1 MMQAVLE
8 MDPLEGFGLW
18 PVAETER
25 FGFLALGGG
34 LSLDEVGAA
43 ILRIAAYNDADPEAN
58 ELPPRPADPLAEFLH
73 GLLHLDPL
81 LVPGGLRV
89 TDTATGATFE
99 PGCCDGLEDR
109 REWERVVDGDGI
121 FRSAHPESGRGATRI
136 GDTVRLTCATGQ
148 EAGPVIEVPLGQ
160 MRRLLAGVERDL
172 TDFLALA
179 DDWASR
185 YAVDHV
191 AGVTASLGRLFDLPV
206 PGPSVAGRPVTG
218 PSVAGRSVP
227 GGPSLGLPAP
237 QCRDE
242 APPVSS

>member
-1 MMQAVLE
+1 MMQPVLE
-8 MDPLEGFGLW
+8 MDPPEGFDLW
-18 PVAETER
+18 PVAESER

-34 LSLDEVGAA
+34 LSPDEVGAA
-43 ILRIAAYNDADPEAN
+43 LLRIAAYNDADPEDDD
-58 ELPPRPADPLAEFLH
+58 LPPRPADPLAGFLH

-109 REWERVVDGDGI
+109 REWERVVDGDGV
-121 FRSAHPESGRGATRI
+121 FRSTHPESGRAATRI

-148 EAGPVIEVPLGQ
+148 EAGPVIEVPLAR

-172 TDFLALA
+172 ADFLALA

-185 YAVDHV
+185 YVSDHA
-191 AGVTASLGRLFDLPV
+191 AGVTASLGCLFDLPV
-206 PGPSVAGRPVTG
+206 RGPSPGFP
-218 PSVAGRSVP
+218 VP
-227 GGPSLGLPAP
+227 GRQSPALPSPLRL
-237 QCRDE
+237 DE
-242 APPVSS
+242 AP